1 MARRRIILLNT
12 DVVVTMLRGEW
23 TLAVDHDRWIR
34 EVTSDVPAD
43 LRIVGCGWDESRNI
57 VRIAVESETFT
68 DVPDGQFAPEWVPTY
83 TAHEVTEFEAAMML
97 MGRKAP

>member
-12 DVVVTMLRGEW
+12 DVVVAMLRGNW
-23 TLAVDHDRWIR
+23 PRVNPNNWVR
-34 EVTSDVPAD
+34 EITSDIPAD

-57 VRIAVESETFT
+57 VRIAVESETFD
-68 DVPDGQFAPEWVPTY
+68 DVPDGQFAPEWEPVY
-83 TAHEVTEFEAAMML
+83 TFHEVTEFEAAMML